1 MRYLT
6 ENLERRK
13 SLLLYETVYQLW
25 KSPVICLKFM
35 SNVHSDRSCSLR
47 TFKRRFLAVCVFG
60 WRSIWESLCQMML
73 LYNTNKPFLC
83 RLSGSFTFRS
93 TISELSSPF
102 CVIVIW
108 FLRLH
113 DHSLFVRQRCS
124 WFAKRPAALLG
135 LTDLSHAA
143 LARGHHVLVL
153 RCTYTIN
160 KHRWCYTRDI

>member
-1 MRYLT
+1 
-6 ENLERRK
+6 
-13 SLLLYETVYQLW
+13 
-25 KSPVICLKFM
+25 
-35 SNVHSDRSCSLR
+35 
-47 TFKRRFLAVCVFG
+47 
-60 WRSIWESLCQMML
+60 ML

-102 CVIVIW
+102 CVMVIW

-153 RCTYTIN
+153 RCTYAIK
-160 KHRWCYTRDI
+160 KHRWCYTCIMKLVTFKYCSLDSCFFLSLHQLPSIYTGEWEAVAFSAPSVGVRVAVSTLLAS